1 MLSNFTVHEQTKN
14 SHMFKDKEM
23 PCEFKRKREK
33 IRMCD
38 TRHFFIFC
46 CSYLIDLCNCSQ
58 TAKSVIFLTCL
69 QGFDFRSFS
78 CSASMFIVMSHKSHI

>member
-23 PCEFKRKREK
+23 PCEFKRKRKE

-38 TRHFFIFC
+38 SNTSLFFAGA
-46 CSYLIDLCNCSQ
+46 
-58 TAKSVIFLTCL
+58 T
-69 QGFDFRSFS
+69 
-78 CSASMFIVMSHKSHI
+78 